1 MLWKDFF
8 LAKLFP
14 LFKAFTYFLPFT
26 FQLQRR
32 HNELQKSEN
41 SQALWRIF
49 TPLVESAQKEKRKA
63 RNPHKAVLDAVAR
76 ARTKCSSRS
85 WQLFSGTSRHV
96 AWNEIIAEHSKCTLH
111 ASKLIKLL
119 WLPIMHTHS
128 TVDMNNWITLWMRTF
143 ESFNYDWFRVM
154 LT

>member
-8 LAKLFP
+8 AKLFP
-14 LFKAFTYFLPFT
+14 PFKAFISSFSPPNYNADTMNYRKMRIRRLYKEFLHRWGN
-26 FQLQRR
+26 LRK
-32 HNELQKSEN
+32 KS
-41 SQALWRIF
+41 R
-49 TPLVESAQKEKRKA
+49 EK
-63 RNPHKAVLDAVAR
+63 PGI
-76 ARTKCSSRS
+76 RTKQCWMRLHELVQNAVHVHTNYSAA
-85 WQLFSGTSRHV
+85 LSGML
-96 AWNEIIAEHSKCTLH
+96 NEIIAEHSKCTLH

>member
-14 LFKAFTYFLPFT
+14 LFKAFISSFSPSNYNADTMNYRKVRI
-26 FQLQRR
+26 RR
-32 HNELQKSEN
+32 LYEKY
-41 SQALWRIF
+41 F

-85 WQLFSGTSRHV
+85 WQLSSGTSRHV